1 MNSKRRLQVSASSL
15 WIRLARGLGSESF
28 DGGLPSVPTSRAL
41 LSLCSPSR
49 TCLDVVLA
57 LALFASPAMSEILP
71 CPFTAGGCPLFNIQ
85 PGADPVQTSC
95 HGGCSPAPAPAA
107 VSVSD
112 KQTQTQQPRAIPLV
126 GHQRSE
132 SAPSSSGRQH
142 PLLPTPPTIAYD
154 TFGDYDSISSSSTSH
169 RSSSGLASGLTDA
182 LLFGELSLPTG
193 GDNSLEALNVG
204 EPWNALDLAPYG
216 VSPGQLEVPPY
227 WSTQSAAGSRPFAT
241 GSASSAAAVP
251 SAAASSSATAPTA
264 KHGLWDI
271 EELVSY
277 EGPRAKRSRRASP
290 PPPLSSSRPKLEPIP
305 VVMSPGSMAVGDSGP
320 DQASQLPT
328 PPSLSSPPS
337 SPEESEHITV
347 RSPRLGRAHVHP

>member
-1 MNSKRRLQVSASSL
+1 
-15 WIRLARGLGSESF
+15 
-28 DGGLPSVPTSRAL
+28 
-41 LSLCSPSR
+41 
-49 TCLDVVLA
+49 
-57 LALFASPAMSEILP
+57 MSEILP

-112 KQTQTQQPRAIPLV
+112 KQTQTRPPPPPRGVPLV

-132 SAPSSSGRQH
+132 SAPSSSRQH

-154 TFGDYDSISSSSTSH
+154 TFGEYDSISSSSASH
-169 RSSSGLASGLTDA
+169 RSSSALASGLTDA

-216 VSPGQLEVPPY
+216 VSPGQVEVPPY
-227 WSTQSAAGSRPFAT
+227 WSTQSAAAGSRPFAT
-241 GSASSAAAVP
+241 GSASSAAA
-251 SAAASSSATAPTA
+251 SSGAAPPPPPPTV
-264 KHGLWDI
+264 KHGPWDI

-277 EGPRAKRSRRASP
+277 EGPRAKRSRKASPP

-320 DQASQLPT
+320 DQAAQLPT
-328 PPSLSSPPS
+328 LPSLSSPPS
-337 SPEESEHITV
+337 SPEENEHITV
-347 RSPRLGRAHVHP
+347 RFSETRPRLTLP